1 VSNVPL
7 PEPHL
12 AGVTAAMLL
21 HRVRPWTLPGP
32 RRVHLLTGAAPIAAG
47 GWLVVWSVWAARQVN
62 LAHPGQLV
70 TTGPYARSRNPM
82 YAGWALLHA
91 GAGVAAGS
99 GWILATLPAATGLVH
114 RQVRQE
120 EHDLGADFGDEFA
133 RYQAAVPR
141 YLRPRSFTG
150 KADRG
155 ARGGLRPYSQC
166 EYPLIC
172 VEAVSLTSI
181 TSATQIPA

>member
-12 AGVTAAMLL
+12 VGVAAALVL
-21 HRVRPWTLPGP
+21 HRVHPWPLPGP
-32 RRVHLLTGAAPIAAG
+32 RRVHLLAGAAPIAAG
-47 GWLVVWSVWAARQVN
+47 GWLVVWSVWAARQVD
-62 LAHPGQLV
+62 LAYPGQLV

-99 GWILATLPAATGLVH
+99 GWILPAAAGLVH
-114 RQVRQE
+114 RQVRRE
-120 EHDLGADFGDEFA
+120 EQDLGADFGDQFG

-141 YLRPRSFTG
+141 YLGPRSFHRQ
-150 KADRG
+150 D
-155 ARGGLRPYSQC
+155 
-166 EYPLIC
+166 
-172 VEAVSLTSI
+172 
-181 TSATQIPA
+181 